1 MATAKLRVRVRN
13 HRIEQEL
20 PAEIPD
26 GEADLVITYDEGAKA
41 EIEQA
46 RRRHLEALL
55 SRIEAHSPGRS
66 REEIDRQLAEERQG
80 WER

>member
-1 MATAKLRVRVRN
+1 VRVRN
-13 HRIEQEL
+13 QRIEREL

-26 GEADLVITYDEGAKA
+26 GEADLVITYDERAQG
-41 EIEQA
+41 EMDQA

-55 SRIEAHSPGRS
+55 SRIETHSPGRP
-66 REEIDRQLAEERQG
+66 REKIDRQFAEERQG